1 MDTSLEIEYSVGIKW
16 LRCAE
21 EYYRS
26 KLNISAEIC
35 LASKR
40 QKICRKHC
48 GFHLAY
54 KNKAIDRIIRT
65 RCIVTI
71 VDAKK
76 FLLFKL
82 KYSL

>member
-16 LRCAE
+16 LRYAE

-26 KLNISAEIC
+26 KLNISAEIS
-35 LASKR
+35 LVSKR

-48 GFHLAY
+48 GFQLAY
-54 KNKAIDRIIRT
+54 KNKAIDRVIRT